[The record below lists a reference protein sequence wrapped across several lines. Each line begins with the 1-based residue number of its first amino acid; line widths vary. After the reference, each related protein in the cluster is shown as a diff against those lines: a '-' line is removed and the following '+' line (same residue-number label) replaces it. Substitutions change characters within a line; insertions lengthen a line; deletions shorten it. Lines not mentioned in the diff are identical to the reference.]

1 MNNNN
6 AIDAHIHLDMYSE
19 TEAQKIVSE
28 LEPSQVEA
36 LIAVSRHLA
45 SCLSTERLSLQAP
58 NKVYAA
64 YGFHP
69 EQEIPHEADLQELLK
84 WISERANTM
93 VAVGEIGLPYY
104 RRLEAEE
111 RGEQLDYTHYV
122 QLLECF
128 LELAAKLD
136 KPVVLHAVYEDA
148 DLVCDLLQ
156 KHGIQKAHFHWF
168 KGAPQTVQ
176 RMIEAGYY
184 ISITP
189 DVLYEEEIRELV
201 RSYPLEL
208 LMVET
213 DGPWPFEGIFEGQET
228 HPIMIHKVIE
238 QIALLHDVESSIVA
252 TTILRNT
259 KQFYNLLTSG

>member
-1 MNNNN
+1 MNTNL
-6 AIDAHIHLDMYSE
+6 AIDAHIHLDMYE
-19 TEAQKIVSE
+19 EIEAQKIVSE
-28 LEPSQVEA
+28 LDQFQVEA

-45 SCLSTERLSLQAP
+45 SCEATEKLSLQAP
-58 NKVYAA
+58 KQVYAA
-64 YGFHP
+64 YGYHP
-69 EQEIPHEADLQELLK
+69 EQEIPHEAELQKLLE
-84 WISERANTM
+84 WISRRSNDM

-111 RGEQLDYTHYV
+111 RGERLDYTPYV
-122 QLLECF
+122 RLLERF
-128 LELAAKLD
+128 LELAAKLA

-148 DLVCDLLQ
+148 DIVCDLLQ
-156 KHGIQKAHFHWF
+156 KNGIQKAHFHWF
-168 KGAPQTVQ
+168 KGSPQTVQ
-176 RMIEAGYY
+176 RMIQAGYY

-213 DGPWPFEGIFEGQET
+213 DGPWPFEGIFEGQVT
-228 HPIMIHKVIE
+228 HPGMIHKVIE
-238 QIALLHDVESSIVA
+238 QIALLHDAESSIVA
-252 TTILRNT
+252 QTIQHNT